1 MTTRL
6 SGIGMTS
13 ARTRERLVQRLRE
26 TGIRDAAVLEVI
38 GRVPRHL
45 FMDEA
50 LASRAYEDTAL
61 PIGHGQTISQPY
73 MVARMTELLLADD
86 AQGCASAAEGRT
98 PRAAGARRVLEI
110 GTGSGYQTAVLC
122 ALTQEVFSVERIEP
136 LHKRARRCLQELGYR
151 NFRLKLSDG
160 SDGWPEYGPY
170 DAILVT
176 AAAADVP
183 AALLAQL
190 APGGR
195 LLIPVGNSARQEL
208 LSIRQ
213 TADGVVREHVELVN
227 FVPLVQDVS

>member
-13 ARTRERLVQRLRE
+13 ARTRERLIQRLRE
-26 TGIRDAAVLEVI
+26 TGIRDAAVLEAI
-38 GRVPRHL
+38 SKVPRHL

-73 MVARMTELLLADD
+73 IVARMTELLLAD
-86 AQGCASAAEGRT
+86 
-98 PRAAGARRVLEI
+98 GARRVLEI

-122 ALTQEVFSVERIEP
+122 ALTQEVYSVERIEP
-136 LHKRARRCLQELGYR
+136 LHKSARRCLQELGFR

-190 APGGR
+190 ASGGR

-208 LSIRQ
+208 LSIRK
-213 TADGVVREHVELVN
+213 TAEGVVREHVELVN

>member
-1 MTTRL
+1 
-6 SGIGMTS
+6 MTS

-26 TGIRDAAVLEVI
+26 SGIRDSAVLEAM
-38 GRVPRHL
+38 GKVPRHL

-73 MVARMTELLLADD
+73 IVARMTELLLADG
-86 AQGCASAAEGRT
+86 AQ
-98 PRAAGARRVLEI
+98 RVLEI

-122 ALTQEVFSVERIEP
+122 ALTSEVYSVERIEP
-136 LHKRARRCLQELGYR
+136 LHKSARRCLQELGYR

-183 AALLAQL
+183 AALLDQL
-190 APGGR
+190 ASGGQ

-213 TADGVVREHVELVN
+213 TAEGVVREHVELVN

>member
-26 TGIRDAAVLEVI
+26 TGIRDAAVLEAI

-73 MVARMTELLLADD
+73 MVARMTELLLA
-86 AQGCASAAEGRT
+86 
-98 PRAAGARRVLEI
+98 AGARRVLEI

-122 ALTQEVFSVERIEP
+122 ALTQEVYSVERIEP
-136 LHKRARRCLQELGYR
+136 LHKSARRCLQELGFR

-183 AALLAQL
+183 AALQAQL

-195 LLIPVGNSARQEL
+195 LLIPVGNSERQEL

-213 TADGVVREHVELVN
+213 TAEGVVREHVELVN

>member
-26 TGIRDAAVLEVI
+26 AGIRDATVLEAI

-86 AQGCASAAEGRT
+86 AQGCASATEGGT

-110 GTGSGYQTAVLC
+110 GTGSGYQTAILC
-122 ALTQEVFSVERIEP
+122 ALAQEVYSVERIEA
-136 LHKRARRCLQELGYR
+136 LHKSARRCLQELGYR

-195 LLIPVGNSARQEL
+195 LLIPVGNAARQEL
-208 LSIRQ
+208 LSIRK
-213 TADGVVREHVELVN
+213 TAEGVVREHVELVN

>member
-1 MTTRL
+1 LTTRL

-26 TGIRDAAVLEVI
+26 TGIRDAAVLEAI

-73 MVARMTELLLADD
+73 MVARMTELLLAD
-86 AQGCASAAEGRT
+86 
-98 PRAAGARRVLEI
+98 GARRVLEI

-183 AALLAQL
+183 TALLAQL

-213 TADGVVREHVELVN
+213 TAEGVVREHVELVN

>member
-1 MTTRL
+1 MTRRL

-26 TGIRDAAVLEVI
+26 AGIRDAAVLEAI
-38 GRVPRHL
+38 GSVPRHL

-73 MVARMTELLLADD
+73 IVARMTELLLAD
-86 AQGCASAAEGRT
+86 
-98 PRAAGARRVLEI
+98 GARRVLEI

-122 ALTQEVFSVERIEP
+122 ALTQEVYSVERIEP
-136 LHKRARRCLQELGYR
+136 LHKSARRCLQELGFR

-208 LSIRQ
+208 LSIRK
-213 TADGVVREHVELVN
+213 TAEGVVREHVELVN

>member
-1 MTTRL
+1 MTRRL

-26 TGIRDAAVLEVI
+26 TGIRDAAVLEAI
-38 GRVPRHL
+38 GSVPRHL

-73 MVARMTELLLADD
+73 IVARMTELLLAD
-86 AQGCASAAEGRT
+86 
-98 PRAAGARRVLEI
+98 GARRVLEI

-122 ALTQEVFSVERIEP
+122 ALTQEVYSVERIEP
-136 LHKRARRCLQELGYR
+136 LHKSARRCLQELGFR

-208 LSIRQ
+208 LSIRK
-213 TADGVVREHVELVN
+213 TAEGVVREHVELVN